1 LGLRGLLLY
10 SPQNLSQSF
19 GFIKLIELFKV
30 ANLYYSHPILDIL
43 AKDFNVTQERA
54 SIIPTCAQGGYA
66 AGLLFI
72 CPLGDLIKRRGMVL
86 WLMFFTSTMT
96 LGLCLTKSFD
106 AFVVISFLMSITTVT
121 PVYTPKRTKKNN
133 QMEVMLIF
141 YSKLCYHWSA
151 HLRRRIDVLQ
161 LCP

>member
-1 LGLRGLLLY
+1 V
-10 SPQNLSQSF
+10 F
-19 GFIKLIELFKV
+19 GQV
-30 ANLYYSHPILDIL
+30 ANLYYSHPILDVL

-86 WLMFFTSTMT
+86 WLMLFTSMMT

-106 AFVVISFLMSITTVT
+106 AFVVISFIMSITTVT
-121 PVYTPKRTKKNN
+121 PVRLTFKRKKKKT
-133 QMEVMLIF
+133 IG
-141 YSKLCYHWSA
+141 KRC
-151 HLRRRIDVLQ
+151 
-161 LCP
+161 

>member
-1 LGLRGLLLY
+1 M
-10 SPQNLSQSF
+10 F
-19 GFIKLIELFKV
+19 KLIVFGQV
-30 ANLYYSHPILDIL
+30 ANLYYSHPILDVL

-86 WLMFFTSTMT
+86 WLMLFTSMMT

-106 AFVVISFLMSITTVT
+106 AFVVISFIMSITTVT
-121 PVYTPKRTKKNN
+121 PVRLTSKRKEK
-133 QMEVMLIF
+133 EIG
-141 YSKLCYHWSA
+141 KRC
-151 HLRRRIDVLQ
+151 
-161 LCP
+161 